1 MKNVAK
7 IESQAEMRIYHATCT
22 CLVYILV
29 RMVLDC
35 AL

>member
-1 MKNVAK
+1 MLQKLN
-7 IESQAEMRIYHATCT
+7 QAEMRIYHATCT
-22 CLVYILV
+22 YLVYILV